1 MLLKD
6 LEEKIIQNINESNL
20 PIDAVYFV
28 MKSIMQEVNDKYF
41 DLCQNEKKGE
51 DENGKN
57 KEC

>member
-28 MKSIMQEVNDKYF
+28 MKSIMQEVNNKYF

-51 DENGKN
+51 DENGQN

>member
-51 DENGKN
+51 DENGQN

>member
-51 DENGKN
+51 DENGQN
-57 KEC
+57 KEY

>member
-51 DENGKN
+51 EENGQN